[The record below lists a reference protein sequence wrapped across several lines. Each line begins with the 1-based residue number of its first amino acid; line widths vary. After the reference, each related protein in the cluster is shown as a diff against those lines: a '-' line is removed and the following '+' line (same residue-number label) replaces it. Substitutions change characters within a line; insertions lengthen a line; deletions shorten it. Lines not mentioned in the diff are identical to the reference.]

1 MKNIL
6 YVMVF
11 FFSFSIAAYANQ
23 YWRYNKIIKVTTKSG
38 TTYFGILVS
47 DNIKFITIKDIDDIK
62 ISINKEN
69 IFSITDNTYIIATKS
84 GKYYSGRKISDNFSS
99 ITIITEDQTRL
110 VIPKSSIKQIS
121 KSVTKWF
128 GEPTFEYQPL
138 DSNEVY
144 ENDRYQPLEP
154 EKESDSDE

>member
-6 YVMVF
+6 YAMIF

-47 DNIKFITIKDIDDIK
+47 DNPRSITIKDIDDIK

-69 IFSITDNTYIIATKS
+69 IYTITDNTYIIATNS

-99 ITIITEDQTRL
+99 ITIETEDQAIME
-110 VIPKSSIKQIS
+110 IPKSSIKQIS
-121 KSVTKWF
+121 KSRIKLF
-128 GEPTFEYQPL
+128 GDPEGGYQPL

-144 ENDRYQPLEP
+144 ENDRYRPLEP
-154 EKESDSDE
+154 DKESDSD